1 MLYNY
6 NRMLGRDFV
15 KKLSYLPLEI
25 ELKRQRMSKTEL
37 QKLTKLS
44 TTTIAKINKN
54 QDISMKALRIIAE
67 VLNCDIGEL
76 LTFNDVYKK
85 GSK

>member
-1 MLYNY
+1 M
-6 NRMLGRDFV
+6 
-15 KKLSYLPLEI
+15 KELSYLPLEI

-54 QDISMKALRIIAE
+54 QNISMKALRIIAE

>member
-1 MLYNY
+1 
-6 NRMLGRDFV
+6 
-15 KKLSYLPLEI
+15 
-25 ELKRQRMSKTEL
+25 MSKTEL

>member
-1 MLYNY
+1 M
-6 NRMLGRDFV
+6 

-44 TTTIAKINKN
+44 TATIAKINKN

>member
-1 MLYNY
+1 M
-6 NRMLGRDFV
+6 

>member
-1 MLYNY
+1 MRYNC

-25 ELKRQRMSKTEL
+25 ELKKQRMSKTDL

-54 QDISMKALRIIAE
+54 QNISLKALMIIAE
-67 VLNCDIGEL
+67 VLNCDIDKL